1 MVKNAMPCSD
11 VFNSG
16 QMDADEERILDLGRI
31 NLKARGRTRGRYFA
45 GGPLAGASRTT
56 IWVLVLFV
64 VLLCECGIPVPL
76 AWGQS
81 EETSGYKVKTAFLF
95 NFAKFIEWPASSFA
109 APDSPFAIC
118 VLGQD
123 PFGSIL
129 TDTLQGKMIGTRP
142 LAVRRLKDK
151 SEGRSCQI
159 VFVSSSESAHLAAI
173 VETLRGGNVLLVGE
187 STGFATSGGTI
198 EFTLEDD
205 RVRFAINTDAA
216 DRSGLKFSSK
226 LLALAQLVH
235 DQEHLKGG

>member
-1 MVKNAMPCSD
+1 MTEDATPRSD
-11 VFNSG
+11 FFRQVS
-16 QMDADEERILDLGRI
+16 ADVERILDLGRI
-31 NLKARGRTRGRYFA
+31 NLNVRGGTTGRYFA
-45 GGPLAGASRTT
+45 GGPLAGSSRTT
-56 IWVLVLFV
+56 IRLLLIFV
-64 VLLCECGIPVPL
+64 VVLSECGVLAPL

-109 APDSPFAIC
+109 APDSPFTIC

-123 PFGSIL
+123 PFGNIL
-129 TDTLQGKMIGTRP
+129 TDTLQGKTIGARP

-151 SEGRSCQI
+151 SEARSCQI
-159 VFVSSSESAHLAAI
+159 VFVSSSESAHLATI

-187 STGFATSGGTI
+187 SSGFATSGGTI

>member
-1 MVKNAMPCSD
+1 VA
-11 VFNSG
+11 
-16 QMDADEERILDLGRI
+16 
-31 NLKARGRTRGRYFA
+31 
-45 GGPLAGASRTT
+45 
-56 IWVLVLFV
+56 
-64 VLLCECGIPVPL
+64 LLCDGGIPAPL
-76 AWGQS
+76 AWGQA
-81 EETSGYKVKTAFLF
+81 EETSGYRVKTAFLF

-109 APDSPFAIC
+109 TPQSPFAIC

-129 TDTLQGKMIGTRP
+129 TDTLQGKMIGERP

-151 SEGRSCQI
+151 SEARSCQI

-173 VETLRGGNVLLVGE
+173 VETVRGGNVLLVGE
-187 STGFATSGGTI
+187 NTGFAASGGTI